1 MIDITGLVKA
11 NSSSP
16 ASVSKPEIKDKDT
29 RKVWDMTLEEIGYY
43 LTLCDTDEKVMRFMS
58 LLSPEQMKMIAEQGE
73 KASEELAAEYFDTG
87 TGDDEEFVDPD
98 EEPEPSEEELEEE
111 AEDFFGSDDEDDFDE
126 AEDTAS
132 DEPDAGSV
140 EEEPDD
146 EALFADSDEPDA
158 GSVEEEPD
166 DEALFADSDDEEPI
180 NEELSGDTSVDE
192 VSDEALFTD
201 TDENEGFSDED
212 EELSDEDEEL
222 SDEKNIGSELSNP
235 QPIAE
240 AVQEESIAGTA
251 TQVIEPSEDISFFE
265 GTDDDDSED
274 ESFFSDD
281 DEEYEEVFD
290 DDSDVSEE
298 PDEFF
303 NDDSDEDE
311 EFEAAQ
317 TSVVPE
323 PVKIQPS
330 VVPEPVKIQPSVVPE
345 PVKIQPSVIPE
356 PVKIQP
362 SVVTSTVQRTLVPK
376 KKLTRGT
383 TQEHTP
389 VKIPQIPVDKAEN
402 PVRNPVG
409 TSTRGYDVSN
419 KKNLCGEKY
428 QDGWSLIKYLQAN
441 RGNKKACS
449 KEVVLHYYS
458 LETIERGEDMGKFV
472 ISKGILRF

>member
-1 MIDITGLVKA
+1 MIDIAGLVKA

-16 ASVSKPEIKDKDT
+16 ASASKPEIKNKDT

-87 TGDDEEFVDPD
+87 TGDDEEFADPD

-111 AEDFFGSDDEDDFDE
+111 AEGFFGSDDEDDLDE
-126 AEDTAS
+126 AEDTA
-132 DEPDAGSV
+132 
-140 EEEPDD
+140 
-146 EALFADSDEPDA
+146 SDEPDA

-201 TDENEGFSDED
+201 IDED
-212 EELSDEDEEL
+212 EEF
-222 SDEKNIGSELSNP
+222 SDEKNMGSELSNP

-290 DDSDVSEE
+290 DNSDVSEE

-311 EFEAAQ
+311 GFEAAQ

-330 VVPEPVKIQPSVVPE
+330 VVPEPVKIQPSVV
-345 PVKIQPSVIPE
+345 
-356 PVKIQP
+356 
-362 SVVTSTVQRTLVPK
+362 TSTVQRTLVPK
-376 KKLTRGT
+376 KKLAMDT

-389 VKIPQIPVDKAEN
+389 VKIPQIPVDKEEN
-402 PVRNPVG
+402 PARNPVG

-449 KEVVLHYYS
+449 KEVVLHYFS
-458 LETIERGEDMGKFV
+458 LETVERGEDMGKFV

>member
-98 EEPEPSEEELEEE
+98 EELEPSEEELEEE
-111 AEDFFGSDDEDDFDE
+111 AEDFFGSDDEDDLDE

-146 EALFADSDEPDA
+146 EALFADSDE
-158 GSVEEEPD
+158 
-166 DEALFADSDDEEPI
+166 
-180 NEELSGDTSVDE
+180 ELSDDTSVDE

-201 TDENEGFSDED
+201 IDED
-212 EELSDEDEEL
+212 EELSDEDEDF
-222 SDEKNIGSELSNP
+222 SDEKNTGSELSNP
-235 QPIAE
+235 QPIAK

-290 DDSDVSEE
+290 NNSDDDEEYEEVFDDNSDDDEE
-298 PDEFF
+298 YEEVI
-303 NDDSDEDE
+303 DDNSDEEE
-311 EFEAAQ
+311 EFEVAQ

-330 VVPEPVKIQPSVVPE
+330 VV
-345 PVKIQPSVIPE
+345 
-356 PVKIQP
+356 
-362 SVVTSTVQRTLVPK
+362 TSTVHRTLVPK
-376 KKLTRGT
+376 KKLTTGT

-389 VKIPQIPVDKAEN
+389 VKIPQIPVDKTEN